1 MGLIVISPRQPLPH
15 RQHAKGQSVDVFEAI
30 RTLLAVRHY
39 HDKPV
44 PEDVLRRVLE
54 AGRLSASAM
63 NKQPWQFVVVQDPS
77 MLRQLGTVAQTGPYV
92 SEAPLAIVVAIEPSR
107 FALADAGRAVQ
118 DMLLTAWDAGLGG
131 NWVGS
136 GGPAAKELLGI
147 PEELDVVAILPFGYP
162 AVATGQGQKTRKP
175 LSEIAHRERWG
186 QPFLT

>member
-1 MGLIVISPRQPLPH
+1 M
-15 RQHAKGQSVDVFEAI
+15 DVFEAI
-30 RTLLAVRHY
+30 RTLLAVRRY
-39 HDKPV
+39 RDKPV
-44 PEDVLRRVLE
+44 PGDVVRRVLE

-63 NKQPWQFVVVQDPS
+63 NKQPWQFVVVQDS
-77 MLRQLGTVAQTGPYV
+77 NMLRQLGTVAQTGPYI
-92 SEAPLAIVVAIEPSR
+92 SEAPLVIVVAIEPSR
-107 FALADAGRAVQ
+107 FALADAGRAIQ

-162 AVATGQGQKTRKP
+162 AGAIGQGQKARKP

>member
-1 MGLIVISPRQPLPH
+1 
-15 RQHAKGQSVDVFEAI
+15 
-30 RTLLAVRHY
+30 LAVRRY
-39 HDKPV
+39 RDKPV
-44 PEDVLRRVLE
+44 SEDVLRRVLE

-63 NKQPWQFVVVQDPS
+63 NKQPWSFVVVQDPN
-77 MLRQLGTVAQTGPYV
+77 MLRQLGTVAQTGPYI

-118 DMLLTAWDAGLGG
+118 DMLLTAWDAGLGS

-136 GGPAAKELLGI
+136 GGPAAKALLGI

-162 AVATGQGQKTRKP
+162 ADAIGQGQKTRKP